1 MVQNVLDSVP
11 LLKKVGQ
18 IRKSEF
24 LDSGI
29 HPSMMAKGS
38 MTNSYGIMEQN

>member
-11 LLKKVGQ
+11 LLKNAGQ

-29 HPSMMAKGS
+29 HPSKEMKMVKFHEHTN
-38 MTNSYGIMEQN
+38 MTH